1 MIQVGYYVTDA
12 PLSRNSYENRK
23 EEIVTKTT
31 TSRKTVTTKTKREI
45 TVDKSDVH
53 AVKTL
58 TTDLR
63 NGLDMLKE
71 DLRAEQNDV
80 HAYEDSRSDNLAH
93 LETVHSELEKEH
105 INDQVRGVELSRLD
119 RQVTSEINIETSN
132 FEDEKESLRRF
143 INHTD
148 DIIKE
153 KVPIVDSRKEEHTG
167 LEKTL
172 AKSEDI
178 KASNLSEASTVLR
191 KDNAD
196 LKKKIE
202 ESAKSVKTEKEGKL
216 KVFNDHA
223 ALVKSYDSVV
233 QAYSKLHS
241 DSEMVRNKFER
252 EYIQTSNELAEES
265 AQNVNLT
272 HYINATDK
280 AREGHKGMTDALR
293 KDLEGL
299 RKHYG
304 AFDTQLSSF
313 ITGQSSEMSKLEGDL
328 DTAAKGIES
337 LQKELSTSVTKIV
350 ELHGEVDKENAANLN
365 AKLSQL
371 IGTLVD
377 VDKYRRVTQN
387 KLEDSQ
393 QSWTAKLSLFEEEA
407 NRMSRENANTKRAAE
422 IEKLLNK
429 LDKLNK
435 DRNEIARE
443 RDEIDLKLVTDENRD
458 TLSTNLEREREGL
471 NLKLRWASDEIVKT
485 HSDLQELL
493 KFLAFKRGFL
503 SDQEE
508 QIKTLR
514 IEITEV
520 RTRIT
525 QCTITITELSE
536 ELRLLNIRIEE
547 LLRLIAQQDNE
558 IEELKRILDERN
570 KRIVELSSHLQISTY
585 TAMKGDM
592 VDELLAK
599 YIQNCPVP
607 VKRLGGGFYLFG
619 LRKIYAKVMNGKL
632 VIRVGGGYMIIEKF
646 IETYADTELDKL
658 NRVAA
663 REGVDSFMELDLE
676 AIALG
681 PKNAKGASPKAGSP
695 KAGSPKAGSPK
706 GGKSSKN
713 EKDSSGKF
721 GSVAGS
727 AKKSATTKKIVKTT
741 NGGTTT
747 TTTTTTT
754 SSRIISS

>member
-178 KASNLSEASTVLR
+178 KASNLSEVSTVLR

-337 LQKELSTSVTKIV
+337 LQRELSTSANKIV

-377 VDKYRRVTQN
+377 VDKYRRVSQN

-393 QSWTAKLSLFEEEA
+393 QSWTAKLSLFEDEA
-407 NRMSRENANTKRAAE
+407 NRMSRENANHKRAAE

-435 DRNEIARE
+435 DSNEIARE
-443 RDEIDLKLVTDENRD
+443 RDEIDLKLVTDGNRD
-458 TLSTNLEREREGL
+458 TLGTNLEREREGL

-485 HSDLQELL
+485 HSELQELL

-525 QCTITITELSE
+525 QCNITITELSE
-536 ELRLLNIRIEE
+536 ELRLLNLRIEE
-547 LLRLIAQQDNE
+547 LLRLIAEQDNE

-570 KRIVELSSHLQISTY
+570 RRIAELSSQLQISTY

-663 REGVDSFMELDLE
+663 REGVASFMELDLE

-681 PKNAKGASPKAGSP
+681 PKGPKSPSGA
-695 KAGSPKAGSPK
+695 SPKAGSPK

-713 EKDSSGKF
+713 EKDSSLKW
-721 GSVAGS
+721 SSITGS
-727 AKKSATTKKIVKTT
+727 AKKTATTKKIAKTT
-741 NGGTTT
+741 NGTTVT

-754 SSRIISS
+754 SK